1 MKWTVI
7 VCVYNSSNEDLK
19 LTLDSILAQD
29 DCDFEVIIADDCSKC
44 DYSDLILNYSY
55 DKRIRY
61 IKNEKNLG
69 TVKNILN
76 ALYLSNG
83 EFIKPI
89 GSGDMFYS
97 KNTLCCMYDFM
108 KKRNSKVAFG
118 RIQGYY
124 KDGST
129 YYLTDMYSPYLIKPY
144 IKENRKNINRNLFLY
159 GDHISGAC
167 LFYERNYFIKY
178 LCEIKNKIRYIE
190 DYIPRI
196 SVLDGIYCDYID
208 NFVVYYQM
216 GTGISTKGS
225 TKNNPIFLNDKS
237 AFISIVSTKKNRL
250 VKRYLKL
257 IQIENHSN
265 SELLM
270 WVKKCA
276 MDPLLFLYQ
285 VKVSLIRNK
294 IGEKKEKV
302 DHLYFN

>member
-1 MKWTVI
+1 
-7 VCVYNSSNEDLK
+7 
-19 LTLDSILAQD
+19 
-29 DCDFEVIIADDCSKC
+29 
-44 DYSDLILNYSY
+44 
-55 DKRIRY
+55 
-61 IKNEKNLG
+61 
-69 TVKNILN
+69 
-76 ALYLSNG
+76 
-83 EFIKPI
+83 
-89 GSGDMFYS
+89 
-97 KNTLCCMYDFM
+97 
-108 KKRNSKVAFG
+108 
-118 RIQGYY
+118 
-124 KDGST
+124 
-129 YYLTDMYSPYLIKPY
+129 
-144 IKENRKNINRNLFLY
+144 
-159 GDHISGAC
+159 
-167 LFYERNYFIKY
+167 
-178 LCEIKNKIRYIE
+178 
-190 DYIPRI
+190 
-196 SVLDGIYCDYID
+196 
-208 NFVVYYQM
+208 M